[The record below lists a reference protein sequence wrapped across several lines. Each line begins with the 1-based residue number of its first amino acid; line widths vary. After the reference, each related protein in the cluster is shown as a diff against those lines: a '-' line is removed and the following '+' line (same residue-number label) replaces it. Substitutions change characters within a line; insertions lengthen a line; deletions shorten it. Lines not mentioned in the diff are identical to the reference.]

1 MSGDME
7 PDINRTQGDTLVDTN
22 RTQPSP
28 ATHQRAGGYVR
39 VSQERAARNG
49 YSLAAQEQDIRR
61 FAEYKG
67 WHLVEIYREEGVSG
81 YRKDRPALD
90 RLLADA
96 KTGHLDVAIFPSID
110 RAGRSVKDL
119 IDLDRTLHSHSVAT
133 VFLREGV
140 DTSTPTGELFRNIMA
155 SLAEFEGHMIH
166 ERLLKGKRQKAAQG
180 GYTGGWLPYG
190 LRRDGHGRVVVV
202 PAEAKVIRQIQRL
215 RRAGKSLRWIAG
227 SLSQAGV
234 ASPRGRAWHP
244 STIQGMVSVCRSDYE
259 RSIRNN
265 RLGVKVGSR
274 EHPHAF
280 LEKSLD
286 LLRIGQALANS
297 METHVHNEGI
307 SSPQG

>member
-7 PDINRTQGDTLVDTN
+7 PDINRTQPDTGPDTDLSAVPSGRMN
-22 RTQPSP
+22 RNTAQAGRTQPPP
-28 ATHQRAGGYVR
+28 AAPRCAAGYVR
-39 VSQERAARNG
+39 VSQERAVRNG

-67 WHLVEIYREEGVSG
+67 WRLAGIYREEGVSG

-96 KTGHLDVAIFPSID
+96 KAGHLDVAIFPSID

-119 IDLDRTLHSHSVAT
+119 IDLDRTLHDHGVAT

-155 SLAEFEGHMIH
+155 SLAEFEGRIIH

-190 LRRDGHGRVVVV
+190 LRKDARGQVVVV
-202 PAEAKVIRQIQRL
+202 PSEAKVIQQIRQWH
-215 RRAGKSLRWIAG
+215 RAGKSLRWIATH
-227 SLSQAGV
+227 LNRRRIKA
-234 ASPRGRAWHP
+234 PRGGRWHP
-244 STIQGMVSVCRSDYE
+244 STIQG
-259 RSIRNN
+259 
-265 RLGVKVGSR
+265 
-274 EHPHAF
+274 
-280 LEKSLD
+280 
-286 LLRIGQALANS
+286 LLRATARPS
-297 METHVHNEGI
+297 RYPASVTHSPGDAGI
-307 SSPQG
+307 PA

>member
-1 MSGDME
+1 MSGDMA
-7 PDINRTQGDTLVDTN
+7 PDINRTQGDTGSDTD

-28 ATHQRAGGYVR
+28 AAPQPIALPAPCPARQAGGYIR

-67 WHLVEIYREEGVSG
+67 WRLVETYREEGVSG

-110 RAGRSVKDL
+110 RASRSVKDL
-119 IDLDRTLHSHSVAT
+119 IDLDRTLHDHGVAT

-155 SLAEFEGHMIH
+155 SLAEFEGRVIY

-190 LRRDGHGRVVVV
+190 LRKDGHGQVSVV
-202 PAEAKVIRQIQRL
+202 PSEARIIRQIRQWHHT
-215 RRAGKSLRWIAG
+215 GKSLRWIAAE
-227 SLSQAGV
+227 LNRRRLKA
-234 ASPRGRAWHP
+234 PRGGRWRP
-244 STIQGMVSVCRSDYE
+244 STIQRMAR
-259 RSIRNN
+259 
-265 RLGVKVGSR
+265 K
-274 EHPHAF
+274 
-280 LEKSLD
+280 
-286 LLRIGQALANS
+286 LL
-297 METHVHNEGI
+297 
-307 SSPQG
+307 